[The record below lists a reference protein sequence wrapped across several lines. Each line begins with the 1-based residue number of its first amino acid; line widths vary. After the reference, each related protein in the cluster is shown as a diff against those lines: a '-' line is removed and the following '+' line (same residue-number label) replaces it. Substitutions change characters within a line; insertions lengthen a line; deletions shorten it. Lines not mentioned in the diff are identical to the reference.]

1 MHSAPKVMPR
11 RNTIAEKYSV
21 KGKDSDLKF
30 GRNDLQLVE
39 GDPTEVPKKI
49 RVTTRTMAADNELSK
64 GAFTRCKANKVKAA
78 TTTAPRRINTNEVT

>member
-1 MHSAPKVMPR
+1 MHSASKVMPR
-11 RNTIAEKYSV
+11 RNTIAEKHSV

-49 RVTTRTMAADNELSK
+49 RVTRRKMAADNELSK

-78 TTTAPRRINTNEVT
+78 TTTAAPRRSTRTR